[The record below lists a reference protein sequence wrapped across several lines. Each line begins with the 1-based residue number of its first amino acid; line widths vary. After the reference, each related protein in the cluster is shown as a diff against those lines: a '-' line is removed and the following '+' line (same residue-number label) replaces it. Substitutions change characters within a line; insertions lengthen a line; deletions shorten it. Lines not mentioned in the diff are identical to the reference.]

1 MKKMQFVRMLAL
13 AVAALLLCGAVMSG
27 CTPAE
32 VNDESTTEALDTTE
46 EAVDTTDTESEAVS
60 ETESESESV
69 SETES
74 EPESESVSETDTLSY
89 WDKTH
94 IDLVNPVE
102 ETVHITLEGVG
113 QDVYKTPNQA
123 PSGHFGYAYG
133 PTYLYNEDGSIDVWY
148 AACSN
153 FMTFWDC
160 IGYVHSDDGGQTW
173 SMPQIVLYNTPNSED
188 NFSTCDP
195 GVVYFNGYYY
205 IGYTSTMCEAG
216 LCNNVYVARSKYAA
230 GPYEKWNGTGWG
242 GEDPKALFYYDQ
254 PNGYFGIGEPS
265 FVELNGTL
273 YIYYELVAKSGQ
285 YYMLATADATDE
297 NWPLTMQNQGTVY
310 VRGSNEYTDSIDI
323 KYVEDWGKFVG
334 VATGRRMTDNGYIA
348 VFESSDGL
356 SFDMVDVVREGIFP
370 GCHNAGISS
379 RANGRIRLSEDADR
393 LHVGYAYC
401 IDEGWN
407 MRAQPIAMTLTQGN
421 DMEAEKEKPCYDGEI
436 SAADDVLTEKI
447 WNHPVMIAP
456 SEDTYYRTPEDGT
469 FQVAISARSHLFI
482 DRNIMRFC
490 TFDYQVE
497 DESVV
502 TIDENGLV
510 TIHGL
515 GETRILVT
523 VTGENREV
531 GVLGFRTW
539 IKVKIV
545 EEVSVYVP
553 DSTLVKFEPVHEQYV
568 ISMNEKDI
576 YTPQLRAILTQA
588 DGKKAQAYVLDESF
602 DGNLGM
608 TFTGYD
614 DTVISVDSRGVV
626 KALAV
631 GETDVT
637 VSCAAG
643 MSFTVHIVVT
653 DDPTQGFFR
662 LDKLG

>member
-1 MKKMQFVRMLAL
+1 MKQYNWHYVKFASLVL
-13 AVAALLLCGAVMSG
+13 AVLLLSGTVLSG
-27 CTPAE
+27 CAFLPGFE
-32 VNDESTTEALDTTE
+32 QEPSDEPSNTEAPVE
-46 EAVDTTDTESEAVS
+46 ETSD
-60 ETESESESV
+60 TESESESG
-69 SETES
+69 SKEE
-74 EPESESVSETDTLSY
+74 SY
-89 WDKTH
+89 WDKTY
-94 IDLVNPVE
+94 IDLVDPVE
-102 ETVHITLEGVG
+102 ETVHITFTGEGV
-113 QDVYKTPNQA
+113 DLYKAPNDR
-123 PSGHFGYAYG
+123 FCYAYG

-160 IGYVHSDDGGQTW
+160 VGYVRSEDGGKTW
-173 SMPQIVLYNTPNSED
+173 SMPQVVLYNTPNSED

-216 LCNNVYVARSKYAA
+216 LCNNVYVARSKYPA
-230 GPYEKWNGTGWG
+230 GPYEKWNGNGWG
-242 GEDPKALFYYDQ
+242 GENPKALFYYDQ

-273 YIYYELVAKSGQ
+273 YIYYELVAQSGQ

-297 NWPLTMQNQGTVY
+297 NWPLTMENQGAVY

-323 KYVEDWGKFVG
+323 KYVEEWGKFVG
-334 VATGRRMTDNGYIA
+334 VATGRRMTENGYIA

-356 SFDMVDVVREGIFP
+356 NFEMVDVVRDGIFP

-379 RANGRIRLSEDADR
+379 RPNGHIRLSEDADR
-393 LHVGYAYC
+393 LHVGYSYC
-401 IDEGWN
+401 LDTGWN
-407 MRAQPIAMTLTQGN
+407 LHAQPIAMTLTNGN
-421 DMEAEKEKPCYDGEI
+421 DMAAEKEKAAYSGEM
-436 SAADDVLTEKI
+436 SVADDALTEKL
-447 WNHPVMIAP
+447 WNNPVMIAP
-456 SEDTYYRTPEDGT
+456 SEDTYVRTLDTGS
-469 FQVAISARSHLFI
+469 FSIAISARSHLFI

-490 TFDYQVE
+490 TFAYEVE

-539 IKVKIV
+539 VKVRIV
-545 EEVSVYVP
+545 EEVVNP
-553 DSTLVKFEPVHEQYV
+553 EWDDSLKLFEPVHSQYV

-576 YTPQLRAILTQA
+576 YTPQLRAILTNGN
-588 DGKKAQAYVLDESF
+588 GKVSQAYVLDENF
-602 DGNLGM
+602 DGDLGM

-614 DTVISVDSRGVV
+614 EAVISIDSRGVV

-643 MSFTVHIVVT
+643 LSFTVHIVVT
-653 DDPTQGFFR
+653 DDPTQGFFQ
-662 LDKLG
+662 LDKLS